1 MKFSKVLKSNFVMNF
16 IWGLG
21 DAPMKDL
28 RLFLGQGGVM
38 KSPPYVVTC
47 ALKQTYLMKTRLEW
61 VEENERK
68 IYP

>member
-1 MKFSKVLKSNFVMNF
+1 MGF

-21 DAPMKDL
+21 YAQMRDL
-28 RLFLGQGGVM
+28 GLFLGQGGVM
-38 KSPPYVVTC
+38 KSPPYVVTR

-68 IYP
+68 IYPQVF